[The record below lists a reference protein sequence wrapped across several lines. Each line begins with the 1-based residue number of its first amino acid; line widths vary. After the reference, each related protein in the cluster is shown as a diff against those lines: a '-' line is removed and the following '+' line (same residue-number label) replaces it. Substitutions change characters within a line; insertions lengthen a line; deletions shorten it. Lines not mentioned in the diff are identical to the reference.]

1 RLGLGPKALVHTRG
15 ATLVEHGVDAL
26 LRGGCSE
33 VAVVTGA
40 GADQVDRVLAGASRV
55 RVVRNTEWRAGM
67 GGSLRLGLE
76 AIGPGHDVLVSPV
89 DRPGLRA
96 EEVARVIAA
105 HRPEQIT
112 AAAHRTG
119 TDRLRR
125 GHPVLRAARW
135 TAAAAAAA
143 HAEGRAPCA
152 VRRVGS
158 CRWWPAPLSTTV
170 PPSTPPRA
178 CGGCTAGS
186 GPGPDGRGSARA
198 QLVDGCRGPSPS
210 RSGPTELRLARTAR
224 ISGRI

>member
-1 RLGLGPKALVHTRG
+1 MSDTGREPTATDARTATGTPIGLILAAGAGTRLGLGPKALVHTRG

-76 AIGPGHDVLVSPV
+76 AIGPGHDVLISPV

-105 HRPEQIT
+105 HHPEQIT

-125 GHPVLRAARW
+125 GHPVLLAARW

-143 HAEGRAPCA
+143 HAEVGARDLLRAQREI
-152 VRRVGS
+152 V
-158 CRWWPAPLSTTV
+158 
-170 PPSTPPRA
+170 
-178 CGGCTAGS
+178 
-186 GPGPDGRGSARA
+186 
-198 QLVDGCRGPSPS
+198 QLVDCSDLDDGADLDDPAGLWRLDGGLGP
-210 RSGPTELRLARTAR
+210 RT
-224 ISGRI
+224 

>member
-1 RLGLGPKALVHTRG
+1 MHTRG

-76 AIGPGHDVLVSPV
+76 AIGPGHDVLISPV

-125 GHPVLRAARW
+125 GHPVLLAARW

-143 HAEGRAPCA
+143 HAEVGARDLLRAQREI
-152 VRRVGS
+152 V
-158 CRWWPAPLSTTV
+158 
-170 PPSTPPRA
+170 
-178 CGGCTAGS
+178 
-186 GPGPDGRGSARA
+186 
-198 QLVDGCRGPSPS
+198 QLVDCSDLDDGADLDDPAG
-210 RSGPTELRLARTAR
+210 LWRLDGGLAPRT
-224 ISGRI
+224 